1 MLDLGNDKMK
11 LLLVCFVLLGYF
23 IISRLIRSS
32 IRLLGKKKS
41 VSEMRVSYVSKML
54 NLGLTGTVII
64 LACLILGIEYGQ
76 LTVFFSSVFAVM
88 GIALFAQWSI
98 LSNITASLLI
108 FFGFPYRVGDWVKVC
123 DNDENITGHIIEIS
137 TFHEILQRL
146 DGDIITYP
154 NSLILQKAVI
164 KMSSHNVELL
174 KQSYIA
180 NESAKRPNELTK
192 SPESSGSHE

>member
-1 MLDLGNDKMK
+1 MLDLGNNMKM
-11 LLLVCFVLLGYF
+11 LLVCFVLLGYF
-23 IISRLIRSS
+23 IVSRLIRSS

-41 VSEMRVSYVSKML
+41 VSDMRVSYVSKML

-88 GIALFAQWSI
+88 GVALFAQWSI

-108 FFGFPYRVGDWVKVC
+108 FFGFPYRIGDWIKVC
-123 DNDENITGHIIEIS
+123 DKDEDITGHIIEIS
-137 TFHEILQRL
+137 TFHVIIQRL
-146 DGDIITYP
+146 GGDIITYP

-180 NESAKRPNELTK
+180 NEGVTLSNEPTK
-192 SPESSGSHE
+192 PSGGSVGHE

>member
-1 MLDLGNDKMK
+1 MLELVNSHMK
-11 LLLVCFVLLGYF
+11 LMLVCFVLLGYF
-23 IISRLIRSS
+23 IISRLIRTS

-54 NLGLTGTVII
+54 NLGLTGTAII
-64 LACLILGIEYGQ
+64 VVCLILGVEYGQ
-76 LTVFFSSVFAVM
+76 LTVFFSSVFAVI
-88 GIALFAQWSI
+88 GVALFAQWSI

-137 TFHEILQRL
+137 TFHVILQRL

-164 KMSSHNVELL
+164 KISSQNVALL
-174 KQSYIA
+174 QQTNIENGKI
-180 NESAKRPNELTK
+180 K
-192 SPESSGSHE
+192 SPESSSGHE